1 MSGGL
6 KIAVIVAKFNSL
18 ITKPLYE
25 GVLDHFEAHGIT
37 GEDYDTVYV
46 PGSFEIPVVAKRM
59 AESGK
64 YDSVVCIGAV
74 IRGATTHYDAVA
86 NSAAS
91 GILSASISS
100 GVPIIFGVLTC
111 DTMEQALDRAGGK
124 VGNKGA
130 EAAATAIEM
139 GNVFKK
145 LASEGKVT
153 APKW

>member
-1 MSGGL
+1 M
-6 KIAVIVAKFNSL
+6 
-18 ITKPLYE
+18 
-25 GVLDHFEAHGIT
+25 
-37 GEDYDTVYV
+37 YV